1 MFPVFS
7 LLGNPL
13 IDMDLRNACTCIES
27 TLLYSCT
34 FPQTCVF
41 RQRLAQDLALAIR
54 RVKEEFTA
62 CGVHIPGHPRGISP
76 LKVVAELVL
85 FFLLSS
91 ADYPIRR
98 CTIQFVPRQHG

>member
-1 MFPVFS
+1 MLEGRGGGGRLKVLVSRSQEGEGGGGVFPVFS

-41 RQRLAQDLALAIR
+41 
-54 RVKEEFTA
+54 
-62 CGVHIPGHPRGISP
+62 
-76 LKVVAELVL
+76 
-85 FFLLSS
+85 
-91 ADYPIRR
+91 
-98 CTIQFVPRQHG
+98 

>member
-1 MFPVFS
+1 MIIEKGGRGVVFPVFS

-34 FPQTCVF
+34 FPQTCVS
-41 RQRLAQDLALAIR
+41 RQRLAQDLALANG
-54 RVKEEFTA
+54 RVKELFTS
-62 CGVHIPGHPRGISP
+62 CGVHSPGHPRGISP

-85 FFLLSS
+85 LFL
-91 ADYPIRR
+91 
-98 CTIQFVPRQHG
+98 FEFN

>member
-1 MFPVFS
+1 MEGGGRVNRRGVQGGVFPVFS

-41 RQRLAQDLALAIR
+41 
-54 RVKEEFTA
+54 
-62 CGVHIPGHPRGISP
+62 
-76 LKVVAELVL
+76 
-85 FFLLSS
+85 
-91 ADYPIRR
+91 
-98 CTIQFVPRQHG
+98 

>member
-1 MFPVFS
+1 MFQGYVLRPRHFLLFEKTCHESWNFPAGVSFALKQNMYWGGFCAFLPDISGLGGGGGVFPVFS

-41 RQRLAQDLALAIR
+41 
-54 RVKEEFTA
+54 
-62 CGVHIPGHPRGISP
+62 
-76 LKVVAELVL
+76 
-85 FFLLSS
+85 
-91 ADYPIRR
+91 
-98 CTIQFVPRQHG
+98 

>member
-1 MFPVFS
+1 MRILISSALEVGVSFLMSGGGLDGVFPVFS

-41 RQRLAQDLALAIR
+41 
-54 RVKEEFTA
+54 
-62 CGVHIPGHPRGISP
+62 
-76 LKVVAELVL
+76 
-85 FFLLSS
+85 
-91 ADYPIRR
+91 
-98 CTIQFVPRQHG
+98 